1 MLNTDRQSIF
11 QTLVAVAVAGIVLV
25 IIKLGAPIIS
35 PIVLAFFLA
44 ALGRPAFVYLEKR
57 GFAKGWAM
65 LGVILG
71 MAAIGLI
78 LFGLAWLY
86 VDRLTTGLA
95 QYSGELQSR
104 LQTGANA
111 ATIDSDVSQINL
123 SASLG
128 GTLTSALVTIVLGIA
143 DVIGMIIIAFVLAVM
158 LLLEWPRFSR
168 VVSGMGNS
176 QPFVSKLPVMANT
189 AVAYFTVRAKIN
201 LITGVVFALAL
212 VLVGIPYAP
221 LWGIVTFFLSFI
233 PYLGIIIAAAAPAL
247 LGLAESG
254 WWVFWY
260 VVIAVTVINL
270 SVEYVVAPTMTGR
283 RLSLSPTVVFISF
296 FFWTFLLG
304 SVGMLVSMPIT
315 VLLMLVFAS
324 EESTVWLANM
334 LGSTGEPDSDES
346 AVAATMATI
355 DGPPVES

>member
-1 MLNTDRQSIF
+1 MLTTDRQSIF
-11 QTLVAVAVAGIVLV
+11 QTLVAVAVAGVVLA

-44 ALGRPAFVYLEKR
+44 ALGRPVFVYLEGR
-57 GFAKGWAM
+57 GFAKGWAL
-65 LGVILG
+65 LGVMVGMVGLG
-71 MAAIGLI
+71 LV
-78 LFGLAWLY
+78 LFGLSWLY
-86 VDRLTTGLA
+86 VDRLATGLS

-104 LQTGANA
+104 LQASGD
-111 ATIDSDVSQINL
+111 ATVADTASSQINL
-123 SASLG
+123 NA
-128 GTLTSALVTIVLGIA
+128 TLSTTFTTALVGIVLGIA

-158 LLLEWPRFSR
+158 LLLEWPRFSKI
-168 VVSGMGNS
+168 VSGMGNS

-189 AVAYFTVRAKIN
+189 AVAYFAVRAKIN
-201 LITGVVFALAL
+201 LITGLVFALSL
-212 VLVGIPYAP
+212 FLVGIPYAP

-233 PYLGIIIAAAAPAL
+233 PYIGIVVAAAAPAL
-247 LGLAESG
+247 LGLAQSG

-260 VVIAVTVINL
+260 VVIAVTIINL

-315 VLLMLVFAS
+315 VLLMLVFAG

-334 LGSTGEPDSDES
+334 LGSTGEDEPEDS
-346 AVAATMATI
+346 AVAATIAAV
-355 DGPPVES
+355 DGHNVES

>member
-11 QTLVAVAVAGIVLV
+11 QTLVAVAVAGVVLA

-44 ALGRPAFVYLEKR
+44 ALGRPAFVYLERR
-57 GFAKGWAM
+57 GLAKGWAL
-65 LGVILG
+65 LGVMIL
-71 MAAIGLI
+71 MVGLGAV

-95 QYSGELQSR
+95 QYGGDLQARLQSSADV
-104 LQTGANA
+104 T
-111 ATIDSDVSQINL
+111 ATDTAVSEINL
-123 SASLG
+123 NATMG
-128 GTLTSALVTIVLGIA
+128 ATFTSALVAIVRGIA
-143 DVIGMIIIAFVLAVM
+143 DMVGMIIVAFVLAIM
-158 LLLEWPRFSR
+158 LLLEWPRFSNI
-168 VVSGMGNS
+168 VSGMGNS
-176 QPFVSKLPVMANT
+176 QPFISKLPVMANT

-201 LITGVVFALAL
+201 LMTGVVFGLAL
-212 VLVGIPYAP
+212 FLVGIPYAP
-221 LWGIVTFFLSFI
+221 LWAIVTFFLSFI
-233 PYLGIIIAAAAPAL
+233 PYIGIAIAAAAPAL

-260 VVIAVTVINL
+260 VIIAVTIINL

-283 RLSLSPTVVFISF
+283 RLSLSPTVVFVSF
-296 FFWTFLLG
+296 FFWTFMLG

-334 LGSTGEPDSDES
+334 LGSTGDPEPES
-346 AVAATMATI
+346 SAAAATIAAVNGQNI
-355 DGPPVES
+355 EQ